1 MSLLTVRDLQV
12 TFPSER
18 GDVHAV
24 RGVDLDLERGRT
36 LCLVGESGSGKS
48 ATAAAIN
55 GLLPRFASVRGSV
68 QLEGRELVGLS
79 DREMSALR
87 GLRIGMVFQ
96 DPLTALTPMFSVGR
110 QLSDAVRVH
119 QQVSAAAA
127 WRRAVEL
134 LDLVGIRDP
143 QRRAKNFPH
152 EFSGGMRQRVV
163 IALAIANN
171 PDLLIADEPT
181 TALDVTVQAQILDV
195 LRTAQRETGAGLLL
209 ITHDLG
215 VVAGHA
221 DDVAVMYAGRIVERA
236 PVDELFAHP
245 RMPYTVGLLGALPGT
260 GDVRTPLLAIP
271 GSPPQLLEA
280 PTGCPFAARCPVA
293 TEACLDG
300 EPDLVEAGA
309 PGHWSA
315 CIRAGELAAGT
326 LDAGASA
333 RSEPSPD
340 TAPSAPS
347 AHEDAP
353 DDGAPVLRVRGLRK
367 TYPVTKGRILR
378 REIGRTVAVRGVD
391 LDLWPGET
399 HGLVGESGSGKTS
412 TFMEIM
418 GLREPEAGTVEL
430 LGHRVD
436 AHLGREERRRLSA
449 EVQLVMQDV
458 GSSLSPKLTIF
469 DVLAEPLQAHGWPKA
484 RIEARVDELLGLVG
498 LDESVL
504 DRFPSAFSG
513 GQRQRIAIARAL
525 ALDPRVVVLDEPVS
539 ALDMS
544 VQADVLNLLVRL
556 QEQLGIAML
565 VIAHDLA
572 VVRHLSD
579 RVSVMYLGT
588 IVETAPADELFDEP
602 LHPYT
607 QALLSASPVPDP
619 AVERSRE
626 RIVLVGEAEADPD
639 DEGCVFR
646 NRCPLHQRL
655 DPEGQRRCRS
665 PQPLRG
671 DGHRVACHAATTAH
685 PRTTTPLSPT
695 PTTTEGSR

>member
-68 QLEGRELVGLS
+68 QLDGRELVGLS

-119 QQVSAAAA
+119 QQLSASAA

-163 IALAIANN
+163 IALAIAND

-245 RMPYTVGLLGALPGT
+245 RMPYTIGLLGALPGT
-260 GDVRTPLLAIP
+260 GDARTPLLAIP

-280 PTGCPFAARCPVA
+280 PTGCPFAARCPVV

-300 EPDLVEAGA
+300 EPALVEAGA
-309 PGHWSA
+309 SGHWSA
-315 CIRAGELAAGT
+315 CVRAGELAAGT
-326 LDAGASA
+326 LDAAASA
-333 RSEPSPD
+333 GRHPSSGTTPPAPD
-340 TAPSAPS
+340 
-347 AHEDAP
+347 DAP

-378 REIGRTVAVRGVD
+378 REVGRTVAVRGVD
-391 LDLWPGET
+391 LELWPGET

-484 RIEARVDELLGLVG
+484 RIEARVEELLGLVG
-498 LDESVL
+498 LDASVL

-646 NRCPLHQRL
+646 NRCPLYRRL
-655 DPEGQRRCRS
+655 DPDGQRRCRA
-665 PQPLRG
+665 PQPLQG
-671 DGHRVACHAATTAH
+671 DGHRVACHVATTAH
-685 PRTTTPLSPT
+685 SRTTTPPSLT